1 MIEARAAVLLDE
13 GSQPRLTD
21 VQIRGPIRDE
31 VLVRI
36 DAVGIC
42 HTDVSLAARWPA
54 KRMPMTFGH
63 EGAGT
68 VVATGPDSRRRG
80 GEQVVLTFDSCGSC
94 GACASGAPAYCDHA
108 TTLNMRGDRG
118 DEASALRLDGHPIRG
133 GFFGQS
139 SFATHALARSANA
152 IPIGESIDPALAAP
166 LGCSVQTGVGTVLNA
181 LAAGADDTVVVFGA
195 GGVGL
200 SAVMGARIAGCRA
213 VVAVDPV
220 AERRSL
226 ATRLGATTVVDPAD
240 GDVAAAVVEA
250 TGGGA
255 SLAVDTTAVPDVLAG
270 ACAALRAG
278 GTLALVGLGALMAP
292 LPVGL
297 IMARGLR
304 VRGVVEGDS
313 DPHAFIPRLADLV
326 RSGDLPVGEVVTRFA
341 FDDFDAAWSAAT
353 SGGAVKPV
361 LVMPRQDAI
370 S

>member
-1 MIEARAAVLLDE
+1 MIDARAAVLHDE
-13 GSQPRLTD
+13 GSDPRLTD
-21 VQIRGPIRDE
+21 VQIRPPVGDE
-31 VLVRI
+31 VLVRL

-54 KRMPMTFGH
+54 KRLPMTFGH
-63 EGAGT
+63 EGSGT
-68 VVATGPDSRRRG
+68 VVDAGPDARVRA
-80 GEQVVLTFDSCGSC
+80 GEQVVLTFDSCGGCAS
-94 GACASGAPAYCDHA
+94 CASGAPAYCDHA
-108 TTLNMRGDRG
+108 TARNMRGDRG
-118 DEASALRLDGHPIRG
+118 DDLSALRVDGVPIRG

-152 IPIGESIDPALAAP
+152 IPLRDAIDPALAAP

-181 LAAGADDTVVVFGA
+181 LAAGADDALVVFGA

-200 SAVMGARIAGCRA
+200 SAVMGGRIAGCRT

-226 ATRLGATTVVDPAD
+226 ATTLGATAVLDPAD
-240 GDVAAAVVEA
+240 GDVVAAVVEA

-255 SLAVDTTAVPDVLAG
+255 TLAIDTTAVPDVITG
-270 ACAALRAG
+270 ACAALRAQ
-278 GTLALVGLGALMAP
+278 GTLALVGLGALTAP

-304 VRGVVEGDS
+304 LRGVVEGDS

-326 RSGDLPVGEVVTRFA
+326 RSGDLPLGEMVTRFD
-341 FDDFDAAWSAAT
+341 FDRFDAAWDAAK
-353 SGGAVKPV
+353 SGTAVKPV
-361 LVMPRQDAI
+361 LVMPR
-370 S
+370 